1 MTAEEIKKAD
11 GMYSE
16 ILDLAKMANARNNAR
31 PDDDPLWVMCKKC
44 DEYTDGAIIIKSSD
58 IIGGEVFSGTLSDCV
73 AKYAEICINAG
84 ADESDIYLG
93 F

>member
-1 MTAEEIKKAD
+1 MTAKEIKKAV

-16 ILDLAKMANARNNAR
+16 ILDLAKQANACNNAR
-31 PDDDPLWVMCKKC
+31 PDDDPLWIMCRKH
-44 DEYTDGAIIIKSSD
+44 EYYTDGAIIIKSSD
-58 IIGGEVFSGTLSDCV
+58 IIGDEVFSGTFSDCA

-93 F
+93 C

>member
-1 MTAEEIKKAD
+1 MTAEEIKKAV

-16 ILDLAKMANARNNAR
+16 ILDLAKMANARNNAHT
-31 PDDDPLWVMCKKC
+31 DDDPLWVKCKKC

-58 IIGGEVFSGTLSDCV
+58 IIGGEVFSGTFSDCV

-84 ADESDIYLG
+84 ARESDIYLG

>member
-1 MTAEEIKKAD
+1 MTAEEIKKAV
-11 GMYSE
+11 GMYRR
-16 ILDLAKMANARNNAR
+16 IFDLVLSAQVHNNAR

-58 IIGGEVFSGTLSDCV
+58 IIGDEVFSGTFSECV
-73 AKYAEICINAG
+73 AKYTEICINAG
-84 ADESDIYLG
+84 ARESDIYLG

>member
-1 MTAEEIKKAD
+1 MTAEEIKKAV

-16 ILDLAKMANARNNAR
+16 ILDLAKMATARNNAR

-44 DEYTDGAIIIKSSD
+44 DEYTDGAILIKSSD
-58 IIGGEVFSGTLSDCV
+58 IIGDEVFSGTFSECV
-73 AKYAEICINAG
+73 AKYAEICINSG

-93 F
+93 C

>member
-1 MTAEEIKKAD
+1 MTAKEIKQAV

-16 ILDLAKMANARNNAR
+16 ILNLAKQANARNNAC
-31 PDDDPLWVMCKKC
+31 PDDDPLWIMCKKC

-58 IIGGEVFSGTLSDCV
+58 LVDGESFSGTLSDCV
-73 AKYAEICINAG
+73 AKYAEICINSG

>member
-1 MTAEEIKKAD
+1 MTAKEIKKAV
-11 GMYSE
+11 GMYDR
-16 ILDLAKMANARNNAR
+16 ILNLAKTAQVHNNTR
-31 PDDDPLWVMCKKC
+31 LDDDPLWVMCQKC
-44 DEYTDGAIIIKSSD
+44 DYYTDGKIILKSSD
-58 IIGGEVFSGTLSDCV
+58 LVDGESFLGTLSDCV

>member
-1 MTAEEIKKAD
+1 MTAKEIKKAV

-16 ILDLAKMANARNNAR
+16 ILNLAKQANARNNAR
-31 PDDDPLWVMCKKC
+31 PDDDQLWVMCKKC

-58 IIGGEVFSGTLSDCV
+58 IIGDEVFSGTLSECV

-84 ADESDIYLG
+84 ARESDIYLG

>member
-1 MTAEEIKKAD
+1 MTAKEIKQAV
-11 GMYSE
+11 GMYRR
-16 ILDLAKMANARNNAR
+16 IFDLVLSAQSRNNAR

-58 IIGGEVFSGTLSDCV
+58 IIGDEVFSGTLSECV
-73 AKYAEICINAG
+73 AKYTEICINAG
-84 ADESDIYLG
+84 ARESDIYLG

>member
-1 MTAEEIKKAD
+1 MTAEEIKKAV

-16 ILDLAKMANARNNAR
+16 ILDLAKLANSRNNAR

-58 IIGGEVFSGTLSDCV
+58 IIGDEVFSGTFSECV
-73 AKYAEICINAG
+73 AKYTEICINAG
-84 ADESDIYLG
+84 AEEGDMYIG
-93 F
+93 I

>member
-1 MTAEEIKKAD
+1 MTAKEIKKAV

-58 IIGGEVFSGTLSDCV
+58 IIGDEVFSGTLSDCV

-84 ADESDIYLG
+84 ARESDIYLG

>member
-1 MTAEEIKKAD
+1 MTAEEIKKAV

-16 ILDLAKMANARNNAR
+16 ILDLAILANARNNAR

-44 DEYTDGAIIIKSSD
+44 DEYTDGAIII
-58 IIGGEVFSGTLSDCV
+58 IGDEVFSGTFSECV
-73 AKYAEICINAG
+73 AKYTEICINAG

>member
-1 MTAEEIKKAD
+1 MTAKEIKKAV
-11 GMYSE
+11 GMYSK

-58 IIGGEVFSGTLSDCV
+58 IIGGEVFSGTFSECV
-73 AKYAEICINAG
+73 AKYAEICINSG

-93 F
+93 C

>member
-1 MTAEEIKKAD
+1 MTAEEIKKAV

-31 PDDDPLWVMCKKC
+31 PDDDPLWIMCRKHEC
-44 DEYTDGAIIIKSSD
+44 YTDGAFIINSYD
-58 IIGGEVFSGTLSDCV
+58 LVNCEVFSGTLSDCV
-73 AKYAEICINAG
+73 AKYAEICINSG

-93 F
+93 C

>member
-1 MTAEEIKKAD
+1 MTAKEIKKAV

-16 ILDLAKMANARNNAR
+16 ILDLAILANARNNAR

-58 IIGGEVFSGTLSDCV
+58 IIGDEVFSGTLSDCV

-84 ADESDIYLG
+84 ARESDIYLG
-93 F
+93 C

>member
-1 MTAEEIKKAD
+1 MTAEEIKKAV

-16 ILDLAKMANARNNAR
+16 ILDLAKLANARNNAR
-31 PDDDPLWVMCKKC
+31 PDDDPLWIMCRKH
-44 DEYTDGAIIIKSSD
+44 EYYTDGAIIIKSSD

-84 ADESDIYLG
+84 AEESDMYIG
-93 F
+93 I

>member
-1 MTAEEIKKAD
+1 MTAEEIKKAV
-11 GMYSE
+11 GMYDR
-16 ILDLAKMANARNNAR
+16 ILNLAKSAQVHNNAR

-58 IIGGEVFSGTLSDCV
+58 IIGDEVFSGTFSECV
-73 AKYAEICINAG
+73 AKYAEICINSG
-84 ADESDIYLG
+84 ADGSDIYLG